1 MLHYMI
7 LKKRWFWLIITVLFF
22 LYSQSSTIV
31 PGGVYISNVNNN
43 SSHYDNNPYLQA
55 TNPYLGWQ
63 WQQPI
68 DSNFTWRSCFKDK
81 ILLDECLE
89 YDLGEA
95 PMVNESWIPDVTMIR
110 TMLMYGKDKYGDP
123 FPPILSQQLCEDIG
137 VALSKQKQSM
147 KMGDG
152 VDADKECISKTK
164 IRSLGPLD
172 STTITINPSNHFDDN
187 ATKSN
192 SSGVSVVVPA
202 PKLMCL
208 IYTMANTHA
217 NRIRA
222 MRDTW
227 AGGCDGFLAF
237 STESD
242 PRIPSLKLDHDG
254 PESYGNV
261 STFNNV
267 SNKYVL
273 YMQLTHYCILSLDVA
288 KDTKH
293 LVSNMVLLI
302 S

>member
-1 MLHYMI
+1 MLHYKI
-7 LKKRWFWLIITVLFF
+7 SKKRWFLWLIITVLFF

-31 PGGVYISNVNNN
+31 PGEVYISN
-43 SSHYDNNPYLQA
+43 DNNPYLQSA
-55 TNPYLGWQ
+55 TANPYLGWQ

-68 DSNFTWRSCFKDK
+68 DSNFTWRSCFKDE
-81 ILLDECLE
+81 ILPDGCLE

-137 VALSKQKQSM
+137 VGGISD
-147 KMGDG
+147 GDS
-152 VDADKECISKTK
+152 DKECISKTK
-164 IRSLGPLD
+164 IRSLGNLD
-172 STTITINPSNHFDDN
+172 STTVIIDPSNHFDDN

-208 IYTMANTHA
+208 IYTMADAHA
-217 NRIRA
+217 NKIRGI
-222 MRDTW
+222 RDTW

-261 STFNNV
+261 SYVFIH
-267 SNKYVL
+267 VL
-273 YMQLTHYCILSLDVA
+273 YVQLTHYCILSLDVA

-293 LVSNMVLLI
+293 LVSQ
-302 S
+302 